1 MNNSKVNYEVY
12 LMGYVIIK
20 QLHRVWSNKENAYFY
35 NVKWDVA
42 EYKCLYIVGLP
53 QPHKTKGGKNLYV
66 QQNKGKEIN

>member
-1 MNNSKVNYEVY
+1 
-12 LMGYVIIK
+12 MGYVII
-20 QLHRVWSNKENAYFY
+20 VWSNKENAYFY